1 MIAARQIAFGK
12 AAGKKEE
19 QPAYWGLCFTA
30 EEAGSTV
37 AMSTSATNPPAVTLE
52 TSFDGDV
59 WEPFT
64 VGETVIT
71 LPSVGDKV
79 YFRAGEGGNLRF
91 AFAINSF
98 SPIKYN
104 FFVLTGRISAS
115 GSINSLLNGLE
126 ETVSLNTYAFASLF
140 VRCSSLTTAPE
151 LPATTLAKHCYRSMF
166 NGCTSLAQAPELPAT
181 TLDTSC
187 YASMFNG
194 CTSLAQAPGLPATTS
209 AAHCYSNMFKD
220 CTSLAQAPELPAT
233 TLADYCYTNMFNGC
247 TSLAQAPELPATTLA
262 VHCYDYMFNGCTS
275 LAQAPELPATT
286 LAINCYSNM
295 FKGCTSLAQAPELPA
310 TTLATRC
317 YFNMF
322 KDCINI
328 DCIDCS
334 FEAFDAGTSDW
345 LSNVSPIGTFICPT
359 ALGTNETIQRGASY
373 CPEGWTVINK
383 D

>member
-19 QPAYWGLCFTA
+19 PPAYWGLCFTA

-91 AFAINSF
+91 AFANNSF

-126 ETVSLNTYAFASLF
+126 ETVSLNTYAFAFLF

-151 LPATTLAKHCYRSMF
+151 LPATTLAKYCYGSMFSVCTSLAQAPELPATTLATYCYRSMF

-181 TLDTSC
+181 TLATSC
-187 YASMFNG
+187 YSDMFNG
-194 CTSLAQAPGLPATTS
+194 
-209 AAHCYSNMFKD
+209 
-220 CTSLAQAPELPAT
+220 
-233 TLADYCYTNMFNGC
+233 
-247 TSLAQAPELPATTLA
+247 
-262 VHCYDYMFNGCTS
+262 
-275 LAQAPELPATT
+275 
-286 LAINCYSNM
+286 
-295 FKGCTSLAQAPELPA
+295 
-310 TTLATRC
+310 
-317 YFNMF
+317 
-322 KDCINI
+322 CINI

-334 FEAFDAGTSDW
+334 FEAFGDSTSDW

-359 ALGTNETIQRGASY
+359 ALGTNETIQRGASC

>member
-19 QPAYWGLCFTA
+19 PPAYWGLCFTA
-30 EEAGSTV
+30 EEAGATV

-91 AFAINSF
+91 AFANNSF

-151 LPATTLAKHCYRSMF
+151 LPATTLTRYCYSSMF
-166 NGCTSLAQAPELPAT
+166 S
-181 TLDTSC
+181 
-187 YASMFNG
+187 
-194 CTSLAQAPGLPATTS
+194 
-209 AAHCYSNMFKD
+209 
-220 CTSLAQAPELPAT
+220 
-233 TLADYCYTNMFNGC
+233 
-247 TSLAQAPELPATTLA
+247 
-262 VHCYDYMFNGCTS
+262 
-275 LAQAPELPATT
+275 
-286 LAINCYSNM
+286 
-295 FKGCTSLAQAPELPA
+295 GCTSLAQAPELPA
-310 TTLATRC
+310 TTLATNC
-317 YFNMF
+317 YNSMF
-322 KDCINI
+322 KGCINI

-334 FEAFDAGTSDW
+334 FEAFGVGTSDW
-345 LSNVSPIGTFICPT
+345 LNNVSPIGTFICPT
-359 ALGTNETIQRGASY
+359 ALGTNETIQRGISY
-373 CPEGWTVINK
+373 CPEGWTVINV